1 MIKINRILASI
12 YYQFK
17 IIILEMLFGNQ
28 EQTVSTLDKKRE
40 NFTENIRR
48 NKREEIFSKRR
59 NI

>member
-1 MIKINRILASI
+1 
-12 YYQFK
+12 
-17 IIILEMLFGNQ
+17 MLFGNQ